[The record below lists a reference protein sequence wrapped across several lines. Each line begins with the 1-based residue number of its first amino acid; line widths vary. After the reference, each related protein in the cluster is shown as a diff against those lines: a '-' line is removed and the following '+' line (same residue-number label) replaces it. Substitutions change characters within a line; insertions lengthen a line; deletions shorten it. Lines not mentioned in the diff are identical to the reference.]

1 MAFLLGLRLV
11 FGTLASCLPF
21 GCKVRTARRERTRER
36 KKERKRRRWH
46 GCFDQRQAM
55 AVGERKKMASPLFR
69 AQKGLSFVDVSN
81 SSFLFCP
88 RARKNRRSCFLS
100 GRKEAHLNGRE
111 SSRCFWRVF
120 AFPFFFF
127 RRWRAWFFRR
137 EEQPEKNE
145 TLAVDLLSLVFFL
158 SFFLS
163 FSLPDRVPPSSSIVP
178 NHIKNN
184 NHTTG
189 LPAGRRRRQAQ
200 NRARRQ
206 EGPRAGARGGVC
218 SQGRGRQEVSDPRA
232 RVLRCRRVLGQGRW
246 GRLFSAAPSR
256 QRRVRLRKLH
266 DSSLLDL
273 RKKKGKRKKN

>member
-1 MAFLLGLRLV
+1 MPSRALALPSAAALLATIKTTAASVTPRLYAAVGAAMAFLLGLRLV

-88 RARKNRRSCFLS
+88 RARKNRKSCSLS

-120 AFPFFFF
+120 AFPFFFSVDG
-127 RRWRAWFFRR
+127 AHGFFEGKSSRKKTK
-137 EEQPEKNE
+137 PSPL
-145 TLAVDLLSLVFFL
+145 TCSLLSSFFL

-163 FSLPDRVPPSSSIVP
+163 FFFTPGPCPTLF
-178 NHIKNN
+178 
-184 NHTTG
+184 
-189 LPAGRRRRQAQ
+189 L
-200 NRARRQ
+200 NR
-206 EGPRAGARGGVC
+206 
-218 SQGRGRQEVSDPRA
+218 SQPY
-232 RVLRCRRVLGQGRW
+232 
-246 GRLFSAAPSR
+246 
-256 QRRVRLRKLH
+256 
-266 DSSLLDL
+266 
-273 RKKKGKRKKN
+273 KKQ